1 MTQSLKDVVI
11 AALEDVKAQNIVAL
25 DVRELTGVMDHMIVA
40 SGNSNRQVKSLASN
54 VAVEGKKAGFSIIGV
69 EGDDTSEWILVDFG
83 DVIVHIMLPATREFY
98 DLERLWTLRPGDLPE
113 DGSGDEDTV
122 LGAPENAQ

>member
-1 MTQSLKDVVI
+1 MTQSLKEVVI
-11 AALEDVKAQNIVAL
+11 AALEEVKAQNIIAL
-25 DVRELTGVMDHMIVA
+25 DVRELTGVMDTMIVA
-40 SGNSNRQVKSLASN
+40 SGNSNRQVKSLANN
-54 VAVEGKKAGFSIIGV
+54 VAVEGKQAGYSIIGV

-113 DGSGDEDTV
+113 DGSGNDEV
-122 LGAPENAQ
+122 MLGAPDNQQ

>member
-11 AALEDVKAQNIVAL
+11 AALEDVKAQNIIAL

-83 DVIVHIMLPATREFY
+83 DVIVHVMLPATRAFSISS
-98 DLERLWTLRPGDLPE
+98 D
-113 DGSGDEDTV
+113 SGQC
-122 LGAPENAQ
+122 APAMPKTIQKTNVTCSAISTRHP

>member
-1 MTQSLKDVVI
+1 MTQALKDIVI
-11 AALEDVKAQNIVAL
+11 NALEEVKATNINAI
-25 DVRELTGVMDHMIVA
+25 DVRELTGMMDTMVVA
-40 SGNSNRQVKSLASN
+40 TGNSNRQVKSLATS
-54 VAVEGKKAGFSIIGV
+54 VVVDAKKAGYELIGV

-113 DGSGDEDTV
+113 DGCGNDDV
-122 LGAPENAQ
+122 ILGAPEQDL

>member
-1 MTQSLKDVVI
+1 MTQSLKEVVI
-11 AALEDVKAQNIVAL
+11 AALEEVKAQNIIAL

-83 DVIVHIMLPATREFY
+83 DVIVHVMLPATRAFY
-98 DLERLWTLRPGDLPE
+98 DLERLWSMRPGDAQADSENQRPLL
-113 DGSGDEDTV
+113 GDLD
-122 LGAPENAQ
+122 

>member
-1 MTQSLKDVVI
+1 MSQSLKDVVI
-11 AALEDVKAQNIVAL
+11 AALEEVKAQNIIAL

-83 DVIVHIMLPATREFY
+83 DVIVHVMLPATRAFY
-98 DLERLWTLRPGDLPE
+98 DLERLWSMRPGDAQDDSENQRHL
-113 DGSGDEDTV
+113 
-122 LGAPENAQ
+122 LGAID